1 MMHVAE
7 GRLLAYID
15 GELPTAERS
24 ALESHLATCDACGVE
39 LDELR
44 RIAAELHTALV
55 GTDMVAGIAPALQ
68 AFSERRAA
76 LVGAPAAATDLD
88 AHRARRTGATSQFR
102 FARSSLLKAAALA
115 ALVVGAASAAIPD
128 SPFRDWLENAWD
140 RVTGAPAETET
151 AQPAAPVPPV
161 QAPEPLQAP
170 GEPYRFAPS
179 NGGARVL
186 LRGIDPAALV
196 RVRLI
201 DGARAAVYPPP
212 QAAVQTTVRAGELEV
227 LAARGTAGGTYI
239 VEIPRSVERATV
251 EVNGRV
257 LFRKNGDALFTDGAV
272 PDGGE
277 DEYLLHLRS

>member
-44 RIAAELHTALV
+44 RIAAELHTALA

-68 AFSERRAA
+68 TFSERRAA
-76 LVGAPAAATDLD
+76 LVGAPAAANDLD
-88 AHRARRTGATSQFR
+88 AHRARRTVATSPLR

-140 RVTGAPAETET
+140 RVTGGPAETET
-151 AQPAAPVPPV
+151 APAAPVPPV
-161 QAPEPLQAP
+161 QAPESLQAP

-186 LRGIDPAALV
+186 LRGVDPAALV

-212 QAAVQTTVRAGELEV
+212 QASVQTTVRAGELEV
-227 LAARGTAGGTYI
+227 LAARGTTGGTYI

-257 LFRKNGDALFTDGAV
+257 LYRKNGDALFTDGAM

>member
-44 RIAAELHTALV
+44 RIGAELRSALA

-76 LVGAPAAATDLD
+76 LVGAPAAANDFD
-88 AHRARRTGATSQFR
+88 ARRTAAGSSLR

-128 SPFRDWLENAWD
+128 SPLRDWLEYAWD
-140 RVTGAPAETET
+140 RVTGAPDEQPGITEP
-151 AQPAAPVPPV
+151 PAPD
-161 QAPEPLQAP
+161 QAPEPPQEA
-170 GEPYRFAPS
+170 EPYRFAPS

-186 LRGIDPAALV
+186 LRGVDPAALV

-212 QAAVQTTVRAGELEV
+212 QATVQATVRAGELEV
-227 LAARGTAGGTYI
+227 LAGRGTAGGTYI

-251 EVNGRV
+251 G
-257 LFRKNGDALFTDGAV
+257 
-272 PDGGE
+272 
-277 DEYLLHLRS
+277 

>member
-39 LDELR
+39 LEELR
-44 RIAAELHTALV
+44 RIAAELHTALA

-76 LVGAPAAATDLD
+76 LVGAPAAANDLD
-88 AHRARRTGATSQFR
+88 ARRGGRNVAASSLR

-115 ALVVGAASAAIPD
+115 TLVVGAASAAIPD

-140 RVTGAPAETET
+140 RVTGTSAETGIAE
-151 AQPAAPVPPV
+151 PPPPVPPEE
-161 QAPEPLQAP
+161 APAPTQEP

-179 NGGARVL
+179 NGAARVL
-186 LRGIDPAALV
+186 LRGVDPAALV

-212 QAAVQTTVRAGELEV
+212 QTAVQTTVRAGELEV
-227 LAARGTAGGTYI
+227 LAPRGNAGGTYI
-239 VEIPRSVERATV
+239 IEIPRSVEHAVV

-257 LFRKNGDALFTDGAV
+257 LFRKDGDALFTEGAAPDGA
-272 PDGGE
+272 E